1 MKRRTIKTS
10 FLFFVMLL
18 ELSTQAQEENLFR
31 YFDQAAIT
39 LTQRQ
44 SNLLTAI
51 KKRPTS
57 VEVHL
62 VQMDHLS
69 SLLNRQAISLNL
81 PTWTGRTTLK
91 YLGQAEGEGIGFTWT
106 GTLAGQEGP

>member
-1 MKRRTIKTS
+1 MKGRIVTTS
-10 FLFFVMLL
+10 ILFFIILL
-18 ELSTQAQEENLFR
+18 EISTQAQEENLFR